1 MIYLKALGYSSV
13 KSLSGG
19 TSAWIEEGF
28 RPTLSANIHPSR
40 R

>member
-19 TSAWIEEGF
+19 TSAWIEEGL
-28 RPTLSANIHPSR
+28 PTEP
-40 R
+40 